1 MTTFVLGQRWI
12 VDSEPDLGLGI
23 VVGTER
29 RTVDIFFERGEC
41 ERRYATER
49 APLTRIIFEVGDTVT
64 LADGSMS
71 TVASLMEN
79 DNLIIYQT
87 ENGQVVPETQLSSHI
102 ELNQPFMRLMTG
114 QIDKPK
120 WFDFRRKID
129 QAMARTWQSRLNGL
143 LGVRANLIPHQLY
156 VSQSAC
162 NRENVRVLLADEVG
176 LGKTIEAGM
185 ILMRMLKL
193 ERISRALI
201 VVPEALQVQWL
212 VELARRFDLMPELY
226 ADEEHD
232 FDSGQIHIIPHAAL
246 ATEGRRLT
254 NSDFDIVLV
263 DEAHHIE
270 QESEEFTVLEQLA
283 IICPHLV
290 LLTATPEQLGLES
303 HFARL
308 QLLDSAKFTD
318 IAQFKALEAD
328 YAELNTRI
336 RQLPKGV
343 EQLVADYQLDYTPGD
358 AIDPLVNQLL
368 DMHGVGRVMFRN
380 VRKAIAGFPQ
390 RIAHSAVIADD
401 SWEAKYEWLA
411 EFIKSQDKQTKILVI
426 THSIDQVFGCEQYLW
441 KKHGLDAAVFHEDQ
455 SLIDRDKAAAY
466 FAETDNGS
474 QILICSEIGSEGR
487 NFQFSHHL
495 VCLDLPEHPEL
506 LEQRIGRLDRIG
518 QQSDVNIHIP
528 MAIDSL
534 TETRFSWFHQTLE
547 CVEHQNP
554 AAGVVHEEFWEDH
567 LNNPDDDKITE
578 QAHSKQ
584 QQLRQSIEQGR
595 DALLEMNSC
604 RQPMANT
611 LKAQIDD
618 FESETPFELT
628 ELASEL
634 LQFHFEETNP
644 QCYSLVPSDKM
655 LVSSLPGIPLEGC
668 EITFDREIACQR
680 EDIRFITWD
689 SPFIIGL
696 WELINQSEIGSASV
710 ATLTS
715 KQLPA
720 GHCLL
725 EACFDLSI
733 QSALAIEARPFLPS
747 TSVRSIVL
755 DVSDKDL
762 SAMLSESALQESISD
777 VRKHIGRDI
786 IKAKKDELTPWF
798 KRAQEFAE
806 NQKNALLKEACN
818 NSDAFFNNE
827 IQRLTKLTQLT
838 KHVDAEEVNKLKIKQ
853 AGITQA
859 FTEQAHLQLS
869 ALRLIV
875 ISDS

>member
-49 APLTRIIFEVGDTVT
+49 APLTRIVFEIGDTIT
-64 LADGSMS
+64 LADGSLS
-71 TVASLMEN
+71 TVTSFMEN
-79 DNLIIYQT
+79 DGLIIYQT
-87 ENGQVVPETQLSSHI
+87 DSDQVVPETQLSSYI

-120 WFDFRRKID
+120 WFDFRRKIN

-143 LGVRANLIPHQLY
+143 LGIRANLIPHQLY

-201 VVPEALQVQWL
+201 IVPEALQVQWL
-212 VELARRFDLMPELY
+212 VELVRRFDLMPDLY
-226 ADEEHD
+226 AGDEHD
-232 FDSGQIHIIPHAAL
+232 FMSGQIHIIPHAAL
-246 ATEGRRLT
+246 ADEGERLT
-254 NSDFDIVLV
+254 TGDFDIVLV

-270 QESEEFTVLEQLA
+270 QESDEFTVLEQLS
-283 IICPHLV
+283 ILCPHLI
-290 LLTATPEQLGLES
+290 LLTATPEQLGIES

-318 IAQFKALEAD
+318 IEQFKALEAD

-336 RQLPKGV
+336 RQLPEGI
-343 EQLVADYQLDYTPGD
+343 EQLVADYQLDYKAGD
-358 AIDPLVNQLL
+358 PTDPLVNQLL
-368 DMHGVGRVMFRN
+368 DQHGVGRVMFRN
-380 VRKAIAGFPQ
+380 VRKAIAGFPK
-390 RIAHSAVIADD
+390 RIAHAAVISDD
-401 SWEAKYEWLA
+401 TWEAKFEWLA
-411 EFIKSQDKQTKILVI
+411 EFVKSQTKQTKILVI

-441 KKHGLDAAVFHEDQ
+441 KKHGLDAAVFHEEQ

-466 FAETDNGS
+466 FADTEDGS

-495 VCLDLPEHPEL
+495 ICLDLPEHPEL

-518 QQSDVNIHIP
+518 QKNDVNVHIP

-534 TETRFSWFHQTLE
+534 TEIRFSWFHQTLE
-547 CVEHQNP
+547 CVEQQNP

-567 LNNPDDDKITE
+567 LADPDNDKLTQE
-578 QAHSKQ
+578 AQSKQ
-584 QQLRQSIEQGR
+584 QQLRQAIEQGR

-604 RQPMANT
+604 RQPMANQ
-611 LKAQIDD
+611 LKSQIEA
-618 FESETPFELT
+618 FEKETPFELV

-634 LQFHFEETNP
+634 LQFHFEETHAN
-644 QCYSLVPSDKM
+644 CYSLIPSDKM
-655 LVSSLPGIPLEGC
+655 LVASLPGLPLEGC

-689 SPFIIGL
+689 SPFILGL
-696 WELINQSEIGSASV
+696 WELVNQSEIGSASI

-725 EACFDLSI
+725 EACFDLSL
-733 QSALAIEARPFLPS
+733 QSAYAVEARPFLPA

-762 SAMLSESALQESISD
+762 SAILSETVLQESITD
-777 VRKHIGRDI
+777 IRKHIGRDI
-786 IKAKKDELTPWF
+786 IKAKKEELTGWF

-806 NQKNALLKEACN
+806 NQKEAVIKQAAESSN
-818 NSDAFFNNE
+818 TFFNNE
-827 IQRLTKLTQLT
+827 VQRLTKLTQQS
-838 KHVDAEEVNKLKIKQ
+838 KFIDQAEIDKLKIKQ
-853 AGITQA
+853 VGIAKA
-859 FTEQAHLQLS
+859 FNEQAHLQLS
-869 ALRLIV
+869 ALRLII